1 MSNSVSTEQVSA
13 VLRQTPSDFIV
24 DELPAYEACGEGDH
38 LFVTFRKTSLT
49 TLQVVRDLADRLRI
63 DPREVGF
70 AGMKDRHAITTQVA
84 SFPFAKGR
92 EPAEAAAIVLE
103 GVEILEAKR
112 HKNKLR
118 TGHLR
123 GNRFTI
129 TLRELTANAVAVV
142 EERLGRIQQ
151 EGVPNAFGSQRFGR
165 DGDNPERA
173 LAWLQGKERG
183 PRDKRERKLLFS
195 SLQSRAFNEVLAR
208 RERDGTWAS
217 IVLGDL
223 AQKHDSGGVF
233 TVGEAE
239 FEDARSRCEEGLLS
253 PTGPMF
259 GSKMRWPEAE
269 VAVIEREALANM
281 IDDPER
287 LEQFSNY
294 GEGARRALRLWV
306 NELSWRREGDNAL
319 VVSFVLTKGGYAT
332 TVLSRACELHDAMA
346 RPRRDEVPGDAQA
359 GSEVENET
367 EPAAD

>member
-1 MSNSVSTEQVSA
+1 MSNSLSPEQVSA
-13 VLRQTPSDFIV
+13 VLRRQPSDFIV

-38 LFVTFRKTSLT
+38 LYVTFKKTGLT
-49 TLQVVRDLADRLRI
+49 TLQVVRALADGLGV

-70 AGMKDRHAITTQVA
+70 AGMKDRHAVTTQVA

-92 EPAEAAAIVLE
+92 EPEEARAITLD
-103 GVEILEAKR
+103 GVEILDAKR

-129 TLRELTANAVAVV
+129 TLRELTLPGREIVI
-142 EERLGRIQQ
+142 ERLARIQQ

-165 DGDNPERA
+165 DGANPERA

-195 SLQSRAFNEVLAR
+195 ALQSRSFNEVLER
-208 RERDGTWAS
+208 REREGTWAS
-217 IVLGDL
+217 IVLGDV

-233 TVGEAE
+233 VVGEAE
-239 FEDARSRCEEGLLS
+239 LEDARARCEQGLLS

-259 GSKMRWPEAE
+259 GSKMRWPEGD
-269 VAVIEREALANM
+269 VAALEREALANM
-281 IDDPER
+281 IDEPSR

-306 NELSWRREGDNAL
+306 NDLEWRPEGEDAL
-319 VVSFVLTKGGYAT
+319 IVGFMLTKGGYAT
-332 TVLSRACELHDAMA
+332 TVLSRACELRDVMA
-346 RPRRDEVPGDAQA
+346 PPRRDESPSDVATPEDAPT
-359 GSEVENET
+359 G
-367 EPAAD
+367 